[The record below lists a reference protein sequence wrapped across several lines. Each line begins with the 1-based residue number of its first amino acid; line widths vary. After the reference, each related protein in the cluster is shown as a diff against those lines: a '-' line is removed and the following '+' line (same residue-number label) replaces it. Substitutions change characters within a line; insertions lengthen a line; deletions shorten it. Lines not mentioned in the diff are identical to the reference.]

1 MLDSADSVSDT
12 LSVDAISVAGDTVLK
27 IVMVLVE
34 IEMDDGELTP
44 APIIASGFLHTSAS
58 AK

>member
-12 LSVDAISVAGDTVLK
+12 LSVDAISVAGDTVPK

-34 IEMDDGELTP
+34 TEMDDGELNLVTVLT
-44 APIIASGFLHTSAS
+44 SGFRHTSAS